1 MFSDSRGRGLEHV
14 LSVVN
19 EHLVQLATAQQVKVL
34 YDLQGKRNGVFAGSV
49 LTRRGTEALIL
60 IT

>member
-49 LTRRGTEALIL
+49 LTRQGTEALIL

>member
-1 MFSDSRGRGLEHV
+1 MFSDSRGQGLEHV

-49 LTRRGTEALIL
+49 LTRQGTEALIL